1 MTYEDDVT
9 LETLV
14 HDLIAPCDTDC
25 PIDRHLHEDLRQIAW
40 EVYRDAAREKFSGK
54 KADSNWLNQF
64 VNRHSP
70 SAKDPRA
77 PSSSVPLLI
86 GLLDDAPH
94 VADQGVIDTQSG
106 RTDRIASGYMDIPDI
121 GMKLTLKYNGV
132 GITLTQSEAH
142 IFVGLLGDVLVHAR
156 HFFVGELS
164 KRLELPL
171 MLTLAKLYSVP
182 KSHYSAKGLT
192 GQSREVDFHF
202 VDRTGIAHYCEV
214 KLMGKGNPESADS
227 AIARDSNIFI
237 AHTLS
242 AANKEQLTRRNT
254 QWVELRQRDG
264 YQKLFRILQLL
275 DIPCAPFTGDLD
287 AALDDI
293 IPQVFAEIA

>member
-1 MTYEDDVT
+1 MLYEED
-9 LETLV
+9 LALATLV
-14 HDLIAPCDTDC
+14 HELIAPSDTDC
-25 PIDRHLHEDLRQIAW
+25 PIDRHLHKDLRQIAW

-54 KADSNWLNQF
+54 KTDSNWLNQF
-64 VNRHSP
+64 IIRHTP

-77 PSSSVPLLI
+77 QSISVPLLI
-86 GLLDDAPH
+86 GLLDDSPH
-94 VADQGVIDTQSG
+94 AIDQYATDSQSG
-106 RTDRIASGYMDIPDI
+106 QTDRFASGYMDIPDI
-121 GMKLTLKYNGV
+121 GMELTLKYNGV

-156 HFFVGELS
+156 HFFVQELG

-182 KSHYSAKGLT
+182 ISNYSAKGKT

-202 VDRTGIAHYCEV
+202 IDRDGIAHYCEV

-237 AHTLS
+237 ADTLS
-242 AANKEQLTRRNT
+242 AANKEQLTRRRT
-254 QWVELRQRDG
+254 QWVELRQGDG
-264 YQKLFRILQLL
+264 FRKLFRILRLL
-275 DIPCAPFTGDLD
+275 NIPCAPFTGHLD
-287 AALDDI
+287 ATLNRI
-293 IPQVFAEIA
+293 IPEAFAEIA